1 MRTHSRE
8 TYKPTEKWDNVT
20 EWGLTRL
27 TSSLTRGRIL
37 QVATVHSINLI
48 TQVSHFPNRGA
59 AGRDQ
64 YGLLT
69 QIWNDMN
76 IRSCSQWSIKARYPH
91 VNKNC
96 FDWYQTDPSGLQN
109 KNWWRSDA
117 AWHAVVDESA
127 FWRGVKSTLADIICW
142 ISRTEGRVKTCFGT
156 VGGYSHGWLRELC
169 SFQPRHV
176 FAQLSK
182 LLVLCLSLCGE
193 LVATQ
198 LSWPKLVQRN
208 SLWLN
213 WKEVAHLLSSFSLLE
228 RFRSCDDSSHSRFLC
243 CEE

>member
-37 QVATVHSINLI
+37 QVATVHSINPI

-76 IRSCSQWSIKARYPH
+76 IRSCSQWSIKAGHPH
-91 VNKNC
+91 VNKNW
-96 FDWYQTDPSGLQN
+96 FDWYQADPSGLQN

-117 AWHAVVDESA
+117 AWHAVVDQIA
-127 FWRGVKSTLADIICW
+127 FWRGVKSTLMLDFKDWRTCENMFW
-142 ISRTEGRVKTCFGT
+142 DGWGVFTWLTSRTLQLSAK
-156 VGGYSHGWLRELC
+156 
-169 SFQPRHV
+169 QPRHV

-213 WKEVAHLLSSFSLLE
+213 WKEVAHLL
-228 RFRSCDDSSHSRFLC
+228 
-243 CEE
+243 